1 MVDLKNKLFSL
12 KLSDKQYNAMLLS
25 YMLKLASFEMTRR
38 KINAELAEKPE
49 ITEEDRARL
58 EGIESYI
65 SDTVKMIDS
74 TVFTPC
80 LIDYI
85 RKYEP
90 DMLDLIESDKG
101 KIIVEL
107 NNVAN
112 KAIEQEV
119 EYFGFTR
126 EVENE
131 EKKE

>member
-1 MVDLKNKLFSL
+1 
-12 KLSDKQYNAMLLS
+12 
-25 YMLKLASFEMTRR
+25 MTRR

>member
-1 MVDLKNKLFSL
+1 
-12 KLSDKQYNAMLLS
+12 
-25 YMLKLASFEMTRR
+25 MTRR

-49 ITEEDRARL
+49 ITEEDKARL

-90 DMLDLIESDKG
+90 DMLDLIESNKS
-101 KIIVEL
+101 KVIVEL
-107 NNVAN
+107 NKVAN
-112 KAIEQEV
+112 EAIEQEV
-119 EYFGFTR
+119 EYFGLKK
-126 EVENE
+126 
-131 EKKE
+131 EKKEEEEKRKNE